1 VRKKESRRGERVKE
15 VASRAEG
22 GRKEGRNE
30 GERKK
35 SERKKG
41 ESSEGEIKW
50 ERGMRATYWKT
61 GAKIGMA

>member
-1 VRKKESRRGERVKE
+1 MKE